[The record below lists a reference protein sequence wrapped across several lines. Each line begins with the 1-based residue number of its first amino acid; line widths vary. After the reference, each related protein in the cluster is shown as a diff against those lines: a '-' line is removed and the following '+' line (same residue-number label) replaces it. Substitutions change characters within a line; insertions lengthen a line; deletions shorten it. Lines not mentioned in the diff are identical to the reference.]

1 MPSQLSRQS
10 VRLLT
15 DWSQVRALSMALQWA
30 HSLARQSVRL
40 ITGRSWVRTPL
51 GPCLLCIRLLRW
63 CSPAN
68 HFGLSSRRLGFES
81 RPEHFIFCQDFL
93 WFLCILTFLKAG
105 VPERPKGTG
114 LGPVDAGLPGF
125 ESLLPHSYKIIHLFM
140 PGQGRRSSYGT
151 VDPVTRVQISA
162 PAP

>member
-1 MPSQLSRQS
+1 M
-10 VRLLT
+10 
-15 DWSQVRALSMALQWA
+15 
-30 HSLARQSVRL
+30 
-40 ITGRSWVRTPL
+40 
-51 GPCLLCIRLLRW
+51 LRW

-81 RPEHFIFCQDFL
+81 RSEHFLYLKDFL
-93 WFLCILTFLKAG
+93 GISFPLLSAG
-105 VPERPKGTG
+105 VSERPKETG

-125 ESLLPHSYKIIHLFM
+125 ESLLPHNLLFFSFYSYLGIHV

-162 PAP
+162 PAPFLNSFYYFYQLQGIFQSSFNYIQIFFKLSFIFFSLHVILLIL